1 MPSEREH
8 YVAIF
13 LPSLLTNQMAQIHV
27 LSHVLKHFIQSCTY
41 IYIYWSDEHNYFFMN
56 LSDELIAAIQED
68 IRTARD
74 KLDEDN
80 HKKLIEMFDRST

>member
-1 MPSEREH
+1 
-8 YVAIF
+8 
-13 LPSLLTNQMAQIHV
+13 
-27 LSHVLKHFIQSCTY
+27 
-41 IYIYWSDEHNYFFMN
+41 MN